1 MTMANLTKNEALGVS
16 FKICKSILNKLS
28 YGSLSLTYNNQIFT
42 FGHTDDRGP
51 HAEVT
56 IHDKRVFT
64 RFLLGGTIAAGE
76 TYMEGFWDSPN
87 LTTLTQLFSAN
98 IARSS
103 TKQSWLEKPTQLA
116 LRIANKLTENS
127 LSGSRKNIRAHY
139 DLGNDLFEN
148 FLDPSMMY
156 SSAIYPTKEATL
168 EQAQQ
173 YKLKRI
179 CEKLDLKPTD
189 HLLEIGTGWGAM
201 AIYAA
206 QHYGCK
212 VTTTTLSDEQ
222 YNLTQ
227 ERVRALHLEDKIT
240 LLKSDYRELTGR
252 FDKVVSIE
260 MIEAVGHAFMPGYFR
275 KIDELLT
282 QDGVALLQCITIADQ
297 RYDQYRRSVDFI
309 RKYIFPGGHLPSVS
323 VVHNHIAQQTSMLVT
338 HFEDIS
344 LHYARTLRDW
354 DKAFVENYAKL
365 PTQKYD
371 ERFYRMWRYYLAYC
385 EGGFKEQAI
394 GTHQIVFTKPQH
406 CKNWLKI
413 DQNTDNKA

>member
-1 MTMANLTKNEALGVS
+1 MTMANLSKNDSMSVS
-16 FKICKSILNKLS
+16 FKICKKLLDKLS
-28 YGSLSLTYNNQIFT
+28 YGSLSLSYKRLVYV
-42 FGHTDDRGP
+42 FGDIHDKGP
-51 HAEVT
+51 HAAVT
-56 IHDKRVFT
+56 IHDKSVFT

-76 TYMEGFWDSPN
+76 TYMDGLWDSPN

-103 TKQSWLEKPTQLA
+103 TKRSWLEKPTQLA
-116 LRIANKLTENS
+116 LRIANGLTKNS
-127 LSGSRKNIRAHY
+127 LSGSRKNIKAHY

-156 SSAIYPTKEATL
+156 SSAIYPSKEANL

-173 YKLKRI
+173 YKLQRI
-179 CEKLDLKPTD
+179 CQKLDLKPTD

-206 QHYGCK
+206 QHYGCH

-222 YNLTQ
+222 FKLTQ
-227 ERVRALHLEDKIT
+227 ERVRALGLEGKIT
-240 LLKSDYRELTGR
+240 LLKSDYRELTGQ

-260 MIEAVGHAFMPGYFR
+260 MIEAVGHAFMPGYFK
-275 KIDELLT
+275 KIDQLLNPK
-282 QDGVALLQCITIADQ
+282 GVALLQCITIADQ
-297 RYDQYRRSVDFI
+297 RYNQYRKSVDFI

-323 VVHNHIAQQTSMLVT
+323 VIHNHIAQQTSMLVT

-344 LHYARTLRDW
+344 LHYAKTLHDW
-354 DKAFVENYAKL
+354 DKAFVANYAKL
-365 PTQKYD
+365 PSQKYD

-394 GTHQIVFTKPQH
+394 GTHQIVFTKPQFH
-406 CKNWLKI
+406 KDWTALERK
-413 DQNTDNKA
+413 